1 MIGGGLSKSVLSALF
16 YVLVDSIKRRQRHFV
31 SMKTEREIRKDNNC
45 LHRQITSKSH
55 LFFFFIQFAFSRE
68 NPTGK

>member
-31 SMKTEREIRKDNNC
+31 SMKTERDKKRQYLLAPTDN
-45 LHRQITSKSH
+45 L
-55 LFFFFIQFAFSRE
+55 
-68 NPTGK
+68 